1 MYLASSGAQ
10 SRHLTHSAPFK
21 HSLSKHSYGLLG
33 VVWLGLMGTG
43 ALAQTAATTATAT
56 DTPATDKKSETPTTV
71 TVTAAKPQNRIDRQV
86 YDNTKNI
93 DSVTGNAADALNKVP
108 SVNVDPD
115 GKVTL
120 RGQSNVTVLVDGK
133 PSAMMSGDNRAGA
146 LQSMASSDIESI
158 EVINNPSAQF
168 GSEGTGGMINLVMK
182 RNRRPGKFGSANVA
196 VGPDGRYNGGVT
208 GSYNNGKI
216 TLTGGLNYR
225 KDKRPSRSTLILER
239 KDSSGTVVSRTVQTG
254 DADTTFSNLSMN
266 GGLDYNL
273 SDKDTIGTQ
282 LSFSHRDIDTT
293 SNTLNTGYDAA
304 NVATSRYAR
313 HTAMT
318 GPHDDMM
325 LDLRWDHT
333 GKLPGETLKTDLRI
347 SRSYGDQPV
356 DNEND
361 YTVPSVITQVDTT
374 NSKNDLKNAV
384 LSVDYTRPIGLAQ
397 LVTGI
402 QITTD
407 DNEFKNTATGPDA
420 IGATPTVNASLT
432 NDFAYN
438 QTLSAAY
445 FTYQMPLGPKW
456 IVMGGLR
463 AEALDLTTN
472 EVTSGTTS
480 HIQYTK
486 VSPSAFATYT
496 LSDKAKLRFSYSHR
510 LQRPSP
516 QDLNPF
522 QTYVDAQNVSAGNP
536 NLKPQE
542 TDSYEAGYEYSGAP
556 LTYQVRAYYR
566 KNTNTITSYSYFLS
580 PSVLLTTKQNYG
592 TGQSGGLEFNANGKL
607 TSKLT
612 LSANG
617 NLAYKELTTPTV
629 AGTQSATT
637 LSGRVSL
644 DYAATLKDR
653 VQFSVFSSG
662 KQLTGQGY
670 SSPFSMSNISYRHQ
684 YNPKTALVIT
694 VNDPFRTAKFETVTD
709 TTTIHSVSTRTL
721 QGPTVYIGFTRTF
734 GGAPTASQPSPDGR
748 PAGGMRMG
756 PGGPGGSGGI

>member
-1 MYLASSGAQ
+1 MYLAFSGAH
-10 SRHLTHSAPFK
+10 SRHLLRRAQLM
-21 HSLSKHSYGLLG
+21 LSSGLLG
-33 VVWLGLMGTG
+33 LVWLGLYG
-43 ALAQTAATTATAT
+43 AGAFAQTATPPADTSTAANKKT
-56 DTPATDKKSETPTTV
+56 DTPTTV

-93 DSVTGNAADALNKVP
+93 DSATGNAADALNKVP

-168 GSEGTGGMINLVMK
+168 SSDGTGGMINLVMK
-182 RNRRPGKFGSANVA
+182 RNRRPGKFGSATVA

-208 GSYNNGKI
+208 GSYNNGKV

-225 KDKRPSRSTLILER
+225 KDKRPSRSGLLLQR
-239 KDSSGTVVSRTVQTG
+239 KDSNGNVVSSTEQSG

-266 GGLDYNL
+266 GGIDYNI
-273 SDKDTIGTQ
+273 SDKDTIGSQ
-282 LSFSHRDIDTT
+282 VSFSHRDIDTV
-293 SNTLNTGYDAA
+293 SHTLNASYDAA
-304 NVATSRYAR
+304 NVQTSRYLR
-313 HTAMT
+313 NTNMT

-333 GKLPGETLKTDLRI
+333 GNLPGETLKTDLRVA
-347 SRSYGDQPV
+347 RSYGDQPIV
-356 DNEND
+356 SEND
-361 YTVPSVITQVDTT
+361 YTVPSVTALVDTK
-374 NSKNDLKNAV
+374 NQKNDLKNAV
-384 LSVDYTRPIGLAQ
+384 FSVDYTRPVGQAQ
-397 LVTGI
+397 LTTGI
-402 QITTD
+402 QITHD

-420 IGATPTVNASLT
+420 IGATPTVNAALT
-432 NDFAYN
+432 NDFAYT

-445 FTYQMPLGPKW
+445 VTYQMPLGPKW

-463 AEALDLTTN
+463 AEALDLKTN

-480 HIQYTK
+480 HIRYTK

-496 LSDKAKLRFSYSHR
+496 LTDKAKLRFSYSHR
-510 LQRPSP
+510 LQRPNP

-522 QTYVDAQNVSAGNP
+522 LTYVDAQNVTSGNP

-542 TDSYEAGYEYSGAP
+542 TDSYEAGYEYNGSP
-556 LTYQVRAYYR
+556 LVYQLRAYYR

-580 PSVLLTTKQNYG
+580 PGVLLTTKQNYG

-607 TSKLT
+607 TPQLT

-617 NLAYKELTTPTV
+617 NLAYKELSTPTV

-653 VQFSVFSSG
+653 IQFSVFSSG

-670 SSPFSMSNISYRHQ
+670 SSAFSMGNISYRHQ
-684 YNPKTALVIT
+684 YDPKTALVIT
-694 VNDPFRTAKFETVTD
+694 VNDPFKTAKFVNVTD
-709 TTTIHSVSTRTL
+709 TTTIHSVSTRSL
-721 QGPTVYIGFTRTF
+721 QGPTFYIGFTRTF
-734 GGAPTASQPSPDGR
+734 GGAPAASQQQQGSDGR
-748 PAGGMRMG
+748 PNGGGMRMMG
-756 PGGPGGSGGI
+756 PGGPGGSGI